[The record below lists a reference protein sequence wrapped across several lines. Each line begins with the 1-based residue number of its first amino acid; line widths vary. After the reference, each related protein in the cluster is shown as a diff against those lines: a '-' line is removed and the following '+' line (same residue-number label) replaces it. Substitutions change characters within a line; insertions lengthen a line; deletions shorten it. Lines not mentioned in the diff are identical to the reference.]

1 MNPRIYRIVVGFF
14 IWLAVLTLI
23 NYSSESGYSWIYVA
37 LGALLNSLALEFVV
51 PALVRLGQRLG
62 WVSNDDSK

>member
-14 IWLAVLTLI
+14 IWLAVLALI
-23 NYSSESGYSWIYVA
+23 NYSSESGYSWTYVA

-51 PALVRLGQRLG
+51 PAVVKWAQKMDWL
-62 WVSNDDSK
+62 SND

>member
-23 NYSSESGYSWIYVA
+23 NYSSESGYSWTYVA

-51 PALVRLGQRLG
+51 PAVVKWAQKMG
-62 WVSNDDSK
+62 WLSND

>member
-14 IWLAVLTLI
+14 IWLAVLALI
-23 NYSSESGYSWIYVA
+23 NYSSESGYSWTYVA

-51 PALVRLGQRLG
+51 PAVVKWAQKMG
-62 WVSNDDSK
+62 WLSND

>member
-23 NYSSESGYSWIYVA
+23 NYSSESGYSWTYVA

-62 WVSNDDSK
+62 WVSNDDSR

>member
-14 IWLAVLTLI
+14 IWLAVLALI
-23 NYSSESGYSWIYVA
+23 NSSSESGYSWSYVA

-51 PALVRLGQRLG
+51 PAVVKWAQKMG
-62 WVSNDDSK
+62 WLSND